1 LPSEFIPSPT
11 CQCRSVAVV
20 TISILVLEKLKSN
33 VMQLGPVSSVGY
45 NGTKQ
50 GERETSGP
58 AELEGWAVE
67 VRAAAG

>member
-1 LPSEFIPSPT
+1 
-11 CQCRSVAVV
+11 
-20 TISILVLEKLKSN
+20 
-33 VMQLGPVSSVGY
+33 MQLGPVSSVGY

-58 AELEGWAVE
+58 AEPEGWAVE